1 VKTENDGGIRGPG
14 PPLLRTAAGA
24 MGSFFFIGYIPAGS
38 GTAASMAGALI
49 WVLISRIPAY
59 YWTVFL
65 TIGAGFL
72 VSGYAERKVFGEKD
86 SSKIVI
92 DEVSGIFIA
101 YLSFTFTPPRGYLYL
116 AAGFVLFRFFDILK
130 PFPIFL
136 LERVKGGPGIMLD
149 DIVSGLFSNLV
160 LQGIRLLTGW

>member
-1 VKTENDGGIRGPG
+1 MKTENGAGIRGTG
-14 PPLLRTAAGA
+14 RPLVSTAAGA
-24 MGSFFFIGYIPAGS
+24 VSSFFFIGHIPAGS

-49 WVLISRIPAY
+49 WVLISRTPAY

-101 YLSFTFTPPRGYLYL
+101 YLSFTFTPPRGYVYL

-130 PFPIFL
+130 PFPIFF
-136 LERVKGGPGIMLD
+136 LERIKGGPGIMLD

-160 LQGIRLLTGW
+160 LQVIRLLIGW